1 MILKVMDRLSILIH
15 VTRETLLHLAAFTLL
30 SVVLLLLPGGFKADI
45 SAVIHKFTYGPFC
58 ALSNHIRELEAVR
71 EENKRLHRKVM
82 ELALRNS
89 WLNEEHLENQRL
101 RQLLGF
107 RSELEHKVIPAD
119 VVAAE
124 PNRRQFTVVINKGR
138 RDGVR
143 RNMPVVNMY
152 GLVGKILEVSA
163 ENAVVQLMIEPS
175 FRASALDQ
183 RSRVFGIIKPGSG
196 FTLRLDN
203 VPLPEDVKVGDQVIS
218 SGLGRIYPPGI
229 KIGTVSSVESERTFS
244 DDYQTFG
251 IFKMIQ
257 VTASVDFSRLEEL
270 FVLDALMEEPKE

>member
-30 SVVLLLLPGGFKADI
+30 SVVLLLLPGEFKADI
-45 SAVIHKFTYGPFC
+45 SAVICKFTYGPFC

-71 EENKRLHRKVM
+71 EENRRLHRKVM

-89 WLNEEHLENQRL
+89 WLTEEHLENQRL

-229 KIGTVSSVESERTFS
+229 KIGTISSVESERTFS

-257 VTASVDFSRLEEL
+257 VTPSVDFSRLEEL
-270 FVLDALMEEPKE
+270 FVLDALMEEPQE